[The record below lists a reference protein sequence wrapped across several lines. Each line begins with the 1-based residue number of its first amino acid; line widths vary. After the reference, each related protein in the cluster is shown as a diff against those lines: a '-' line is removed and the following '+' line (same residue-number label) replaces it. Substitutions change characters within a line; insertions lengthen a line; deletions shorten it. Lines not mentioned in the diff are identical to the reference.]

1 MEPQNKNL
9 DIALLVLRIGLAAVF
24 LLFGFHKLASSS
36 QTTAEIQLLLNFLGL
51 GAAAAINFY
60 MGLTEIT
67 VGLGLALGI
76 KTKWIGLLAAL
87 LTASFL
93 GSFLAKYGVST
104 NPDLYR
110 DIGLT
115 AIGVAIALLGGG
127 KYALDG
133 RKKE

>member
-1 MEPQNKNL
+1 MENKNL

-24 LLFGFHKLASSS
+24 LLFGFHKLASPS

-60 MGLTEIT
+60 MGLTEVA
-67 VGLGLALGI
+67 VGLGLAFGV
-76 KTKWIGLLAAL
+76 KPRWVGFLAAL

-93 GSFLAKYGVST
+93 GSFLAKYGIST

-110 DIGLT
+110 DVGLT
-115 AIGVAIALLGGG
+115 AIGIAVALLGGG
-127 KYALDG
+127 KYSLDN